1 MRKLVVLFAVLL
13 CSNASASTR
22 VTLTQFDIDIRA
34 ALTLLADSCGRSIMV
49 GPSVTGSVT
58 VDFQDVDCDR
68 AISLLL
74 ESNGLAGRYVGDVF
88 VVTALTQAVMSARD
102 SASYRLHSGA
112 SGQVVREVLPVV
124 HARAASV
131 AELFRASYLGAV
143 DLPGLSISV
152 DERTNSIFAALP
164 APYIDSLRRVI
175 AAVDVPVRQVVV
187 EASIVEAST
196 DWSKSLGV
204 RWSGSAVSGEWTGAA
219 SGALSAAG
227 ATAFGGF
234 GYLSDHLSLNTQ
246 LSALESSGQGDV
258 VSRPAVLTLD
268 RETATILQGTE
279 IPYQQSAGDGATSV
293 QFKRAALSLTVTPA
307 IAPDNAVVM
316 HVQVNRDTPDFGAA
330 INGVPPVSTNQ
341 LDAKIRVAD
350 GQTVVLGGIYT
361 DNRQEAAGGVPFFSK
376 IPGLGW
382 LFKSRASSRDRSELL
397 IFLTP
402 RVVDPGGFPSLALGA
417 SDPRLGLF

>member
-1 MRKLVVLFAVLL
+1 MRNLVFVFLSLL
-13 CSNASASTR
+13 CFNVSAAPR
-22 VTLTQFDIDIRA
+22 VTLTQYDIDIRSA
-34 ALTLLADSCGRSIMV
+34 ITLLADTCGRSIMV

-58 VDFQDVDCDR
+58 LDFHDVDCDR
-68 AISLLL
+68 AITLLL

-88 VVTALTQAVMSARD
+88 VVTALAHAVNSTRE

-124 HARAASV
+124 HARASSV

-164 APYIDSLRRVI
+164 ASYIDSLRRVI

-187 EASIVEAST
+187 EASIVEANT
-196 DWSKSLGV
+196 DWSKTLGV
-204 RWSGSAVSGEWTGAA
+204 RWSGSASGGHWTGAG
-219 SGALSAAG
+219 SVALSAAG
-227 ATAFGGF
+227 ATSFGGF

-316 HVQVNRDTPDFGAA
+316 HVQVNRDTPDFAAA

-361 DNRQEAAGGVPFFSK
+361 DNRQEAAGDVPLLSK

-382 LFKSRASSRDRSELL
+382 MFKRRASTREKSELL

-402 RVVDPGGFPSLALGA
+402 RVVDPGGSPSLALMG

>member
-1 MRKLVVLFAVLL
+1 
-13 CSNASASTR
+13 
-22 VTLTQFDIDIRA
+22 
-34 ALTLLADSCGRSIMV
+34 MV

-58 VDFQDVDCDR
+58 LDFQDVDCDR
-68 AISLLL
+68 AITLLL

-88 VVTALTQAVMSARD
+88 VVTALTQAVTSARD

-112 SGQVVREVLPVV
+112 SGQVVREVLPVI

-187 EASIVEAST
+187 EASIVEANT
-196 DWSKSLGV
+196 DWSRTLGV
-204 RWSGSAVSGEWTGAA
+204 RWSGSASGGHWTGAG
-219 SGALSAAG
+219 SVALSAAG

-234 GYLSDHLSLNTQ
+234 GYLSDHLSLNSQ

-361 DNRQEAAGGVPFFSK
+361 DNRQEAAGDVPFFSK

-402 RVVDPGGFPSLALGA
+402 RVVDPAGFPSLALGG
-417 SDPRLGLF
+417 SDPRVGLF

>member
-68 AISLLL
+68 AIGLLL

-88 VVTALTQAVMSARD
+88 VVTALTQAVTSARD

-164 APYIDSLRRVI
+164 APYIESLRRVI

-187 EASIVEAST
+187 EASIVEANT
-196 DWSKSLGV
+196 DWSRSLGV
-204 RWSGSAVSGEWTGAA
+204 RWSSAGTLGNWTGAA
-219 SGALSAAG
+219 SGALSVPG

-234 GYLSDHLSLNTQ
+234 GFLSDHLSLNTQ
-246 LSALESSGQGDV
+246 LSALESSGKGNV

-316 HVQVNRDTPDFGAA
+316 HVQVSRDSPDFGAA

-361 DNRQEAAGGVPFFSK
+361 DSRQEAAGDVPFFSR

-382 LFKSRASSRDRSELL
+382 LFKQRAGSHEKAELL

-402 RVVDPGGFPSLALGA
+402 RVVDPSGFPSLALGS
-417 SDPRLGLF
+417 SDPRMDLF